1 MNNESTDSFAN
12 RLAIAMQ
19 LNNINQI
26 ELSEKTKAFSKTIS
40 QSLINKYLKGKALA
54 RQDNIY
60 ILCKIL
66 NVDEAWMM
74 GFDVPI
80 ERTPDEL
87 RTTNDIFQYT
97 AIDSAMFP
105 LLDVGDIAFI
115 QKTSNY
121 ESGQTILFRL
131 DNREYIRKVIDNNN
145 ILEFQAMNVYYP
157 TIKLTK
163 DEIKKKNFKVI
174 GKVIKAENKSAFK

>member
-1 MNNESTDSFAN
+1 
-12 RLAIAMQ
+12 
-19 LNNINQI
+19 
-26 ELSEKTKAFSKTIS
+26 
-40 QSLINKYLKGKALA
+40 
-54 RQDNIY
+54 
-60 ILCKIL
+60 
-66 NVDEAWMM
+66 
-74 GFDVPI
+74 
-80 ERTPDEL
+80 
-87 RTTNDIFQYT
+87 
-97 AIDSAMFP
+97 MFP

>member
-1 MNNESTDSFAN
+1 MNNERTDSFAN

-26 ELSEKTKAFSKTIS
+26 ELSEKTKAFPKTIS

-66 NVDEAWMM
+66 NVDEAWLM
-74 GFDVPI
+74 GFDVPM

-87 RTTNDIFQYT
+87 RTSNDIFQYT
-97 AIDSAMFP
+97 ATDSAMSP
-105 LLDVGDIAFI
+105 LLDIGDIAFV
-115 QKTSNY
+115 QKSSNY
-121 ESGQTILFRL
+121 ENGQTILFRL
-131 DNREYIRKVIDNNN
+131 DNKEYIRKITTNNN

-157 TIKLTK
+157 VMKFTK
-163 DEIKKKNFKVI
+163 EELKKKNFKII
-174 GKVIKAENKSAFK
+174 GRVTKVENKSAFK